1 MIDHDDKDT
10 GRWTEAHPTDTF
22 PNNHPFF
29 CYNPPMA
36 KKKKKYLIKLNNKI
50 RNYFNGLPFEEGI
63 TTLDDDTLIEL
74 LMLLEVQLPSF
85 ERNEMIRAL
94 RRIWSEEG
102 AKVRELIVSHLTQ
115 PYKAVPKGSGSEAKN
130 IDKVGKIL
138 SILSKKEHTREEENL
153 ILEAF
158 IDKKH
163 AKITPEKIFN
173 KLHYLRMKERLDKL
187 EKTLNVVFNTL
198 NEMEFTH
205 SFTFKLKT
213 YDFSKLLLCVTGPV
227 DLDRLWQ
234 SEDDTVLTHLETLKN
249 KTIEAKQEEIERF
262 VEALYARSHPY
273 LNEEEI
279 TQALKRMPPGE
290 TLYHAPIEFRTVEK
304 ILKNIS
310 DKYDVFE
317 SSDHIIIEKEKFHN
331 LFGTMLFYT
340 TSVSYEKSFLYN
352 LIWRGEEPPVKEDIN
367 RVNDDLLA
375 HFRVAIDDLLNEMY
389 LMSEKLELDE
399 KIRKEFIVRFVAPQ
413 IESSRYLKLKEKT
426 KRRILFHFGEYIK
439 PLLEKQK
446 REELLAK
453 TIRDFKNLF
462 PLARQLKRRIIFHV
476 GPTNSGKTYQA
487 LKALKEATTGYYL
500 APLRLLALEG
510 YENLK
515 ADGVKVSLI
524 TGEEEIIDEESTHIS
539 STIEMMNGSV
549 DVDVCVIDEIQMIA
563 DRDRG
568 WAWANALIGAP
579 AKTLILTGSSDALN
593 AIKLLCK
600 YLEEPLE
607 VVHFERKNPLEIMR
621 YPVPIKKIK
630 SKTAV
635 VAFSRRD
642 VLSLKQQLSETYRVS
657 VVYGNLSPEVRREEA
672 RRFREGESEIL
683 VATDA
688 IAMGLNL
695 PIKTILF
702 AKDNKFDGLRRRE
715 LLPSE
720 VLQISGRAGRYGIEE
735 KGYVGALDE
744 NALKSIDKAFHT
756 PLPDIELPV
765 SVMASLE
772 HVMLIGEILETEN
785 ITTILGFFADNME
798 FDGPFVA
805 ANIESMLEIAA
816 IVDEYDLDLRTRYY
830 LSCAPASISSP
841 YIESVFHRYIRQI
854 EAGDKVHYI
863 PPRDLPAFAQTND
876 MLLNAEDRVRE
887 ISLYLWLSFKF
898 PDLFQDI
905 PRALE
910 ARARLNTYIENS
922 LRQGHFTK
930 KCRRCGKVLDFSYR
944 FSICDTCHNKGK
956 RGTASPY
963 RREHRGRKRK

>member
-1 MIDHDDKDT
+1 MLKVSLSF
-10 GRWTEAHPTDTF
+10 RYTF
-22 PNNHPFF
+22 I
-29 CYNPPMA
+29 MA

-50 RNYFNGLPFEEGI
+50 RNYFNGLPFDEGI
-63 TTLDDDTLIEL
+63 ATVDDDKLIEL
-74 LMLLEVQLPSF
+74 IMLLEISMPSHSR
-85 ERNEMIRAL
+85 EDMVRML
-94 RRIWSEEG
+94 RRVWSEEG
-102 AKVRELIVSHLTQ
+102 AGTRELIVSYLTKGH
-115 PYKAVPKGSGSEAKN
+115 KAVHAGKREEQNGDHGS
-130 IDKVGKIL
+130 DKVGKIL
-138 SILSKKEHTREEENL
+138 SILSTMEHTTQEENI

-158 IDKKH
+158 IDAKH
-163 AKITPEKIFN
+163 SKIRPDKIQN
-173 KLHYLRMKERLDKL
+173 KLYYLRIKNRLHTL
-187 EKTLNVVFNTL
+187 EKALDSTFTTN
-198 NEMEFTH
+198 NEMEFYH
-205 SFTFKLKT
+205 RFTFVLKEV
-213 YDFSKLLLCVTGPV
+213 DFSKLLLCKT
-227 DLDRLWQ
+227 DSLDIDSMSDSDDEKIIEKLRLIK
-234 SEDDTVLTHLETLKN
+234 EET
-249 KTIEAKQEEIERF
+249 IAQKQEELTTFLTR
-262 VEALYARSHPY
+262 LNKQKHPY
-273 LNEEEI
+273 LSDDEVFKSLKSMP
-279 TQALKRMPPGE
+279 TDSAL
-290 TLYHAPIEFRTVEK
+290 LHAPIALSTVKK
-304 ILKNIS
+304 ILTNIS
-310 DKYDVFE
+310 DKYEVFE
-317 SSDHIIIEKEKFHN
+317 STDHIIIEKEKNYN
-331 LFGTMLFYT
+331 LFGTILYYN
-340 TSVSYEKSFLYN
+340 TSVSYEKPFIYN

-367 RVNDDLLA
+367 QVNDDLLA
-375 HFRVAIDDLLNEMY
+375 HFKIAVSDLIFDMQK
-389 LMSEKLELDE
+389 MSQKLDIELCVIHD
-399 KIRKEFIVRFVAPQ
+399 FIVRFVAPQ
-413 IESSRYLKLKEKT
+413 IENSKTLKFKEKS
-426 KRRILFHFGEYIK
+426 KRRILFHFTEYIK

-462 PLARQLKRRIIFHV
+462 PLARSLKRKIVFHV

-487 LKALKEATTGYYL
+487 LKTLKEATTGYYL

-515 ADGVKVSLI
+515 KDGVSVSLI

-549 DVDVCVIDEIQMIA
+549 DVDVCVIDEIQMIS

-579 AKTLILTGSSDALN
+579 AKKVILTGSSNALL
-593 AIKLLCK
+593 AVKELCT
-600 YLEEPLE
+600 YLGETLE
-607 VVHFERKNPLEIMR
+607 IVTFERKNELEMMK
-621 YPVPIKKIK
+621 YPVSMRKIEPQ
-630 SKTAV
+630 TAV

-642 VLSLKQQLSETYRVS
+642 VLSLKQQLSEKYRVS

-715 LLPSE
+715 LLPTE
-720 VLQISGRAGRYGIEE
+720 VVQIAGRAGRYGFEE
-735 KGYVGALDE
+735 KGFVGALDE
-744 NALKSIDKAFHT
+744 NALKTINKAFHS
-756 PLPDIELPV
+756 PLPDIALPV

-772 HVMLIGEILETEN
+772 HVMLIGEILETNN

-798 FDGPFVA
+798 FDGPFIA
-805 ANIESMLEIAA
+805 ANIDSMLEIAA
-816 IVDEYDLDLRTRYY
+816 IVDEYTLDLKTRFY

-854 EAGDKVHYI
+854 EAGGKVLYI

-898 PDLFQDI
+898 PDIFQDTQK
-905 PRALE
+905 ALE
-910 ARARLNTYIENS
+910 ARVRLNNFIENS

-944 FSICDTCHNKGK
+944 FSICDACHSNTK
-956 RGTASPY
+956 RGSSGRTHHHSNY
-963 RREHRGRKRK
+963 KRKRR

>member
-1 MIDHDDKDT
+1 
-10 GRWTEAHPTDTF
+10 
-22 PNNHPFF
+22 
-29 CYNPPMA
+29 MA

-50 RNYFNGLPFEEGI
+50 RNYFKGLPFDEGI
-63 TTLDDDTLIEL
+63 DTLDDDKLIEL
-74 LMLLEVQLPSF
+74 IMLLEITLPSH
-85 ERNEMIRAL
+85 EHDDMVRAL
-94 RRIWSEEG
+94 RRVWSEEG
-102 AKVRELIVSHLTQ
+102 AGIRELIVSYLTQ
-115 PYKAVPKGSGSEAKN
+115 SYKAVHHGKTKQPL
-130 IDKVGKIL
+130 DKVEKIL
-138 SILSKKEHTREEENL
+138 QLLEDIEHSKHEENL
-153 ILEAF
+153 LLEAF
-158 IDKKH
+158 IDVKSSKV
-163 AKITPEKIFN
+163 TSEKIRS
-173 KLHYLRMKERLDKL
+173 KLHYLRMKDRLSLL
-187 EKTLNVVFNTL
+187 EKSLSIEFTTL
-198 NEMEFTH
+198 NEMQFTH
-205 SFTFKLKT
+205 SFTFALKNF
-213 YDFSKLLLCVTGPV
+213 DFTKLLLCTTNPLPM
-227 DLDRLWQ
+227 DELW
-234 SEDDTVLTHLETLKN
+234 EENDDKIIVELERIKEKTVEVKIL
-249 KTIEAKQEEIERF
+249 EIESF
-262 VEALYARSHPY
+262 LEHINGQKHPY
-273 LNEEEI
+273 LSEEEV
-279 TQALKRMPPGE
+279 TEALKRMPLDVS
-290 TLYHAPIEFRTVEK
+290 LYHAPVALNIIEG
-304 ILKNIS
+304 ILINIS

-317 SSDHIIIEKEKFHN
+317 STDHIIIEKEKNHN
-331 LFGTMLFYT
+331 LFGTMLYYN
-340 TSVSYEKSFLYN
+340 TSVSYEKPFLYN

-375 HFRVAIDDLLNEMY
+375 HFRVAVNDLLEEMQEV
-389 LMSEKLELDE
+389 SEKLDIEVSKLH
-399 KIRKEFIVRFVAPQ
+399 EFIVRFVAPQ
-413 IESSRYLKLKEKT
+413 IKSSETLKFKEKS
-426 KRRILFHFGEYIK
+426 KRRVLFHFGEYIK
-439 PLLEKQK
+439 PLLAKQK

-462 PLARQLKRRIIFHV
+462 PLARELKRKIVFHV

-515 ADGVKVSLI
+515 KEGVAVSLI

-549 DVDVCVIDEIQMIA
+549 DVDVCVIDEIQMIS

-568 WAWANALIGAP
+568 WAWANALMGVP
-579 AKTLILTGSSDALN
+579 AKKVILTGSANALP
-593 AIKLLCK
+593 AVKELCK
-600 YLEEPLE
+600 YLGEALE
-607 VVHFERKNPLEIMR
+607 IVEFERKNELEMMK
-621 YPVPIKKIK
+621 YPTSMKKIEPQ
-630 SKTAV
+630 TAI

-642 VLSLKQQLSETYRVS
+642 VLSLKQQLSEKYRVS

-695 PIKTILF
+695 PIKTLLF

-720 VLQISGRAGRYGIEE
+720 VSQISGRAGRYGFEE
-735 KGYVGALDE
+735 KGFVGALDE
-744 NALKSIDKAFHT
+744 NALLTIDKAFHS

-798 FDGPFVA
+798 FEGPFMT
-805 ANIESMLEIAA
+805 ANIDSMLEIAA
-816 IVDEYDLDLRTRYY
+816 IVDEYKLDLKTRFF

-854 EAGDKVHYI
+854 EAGGKVLYI

-898 PDLFQDI
+898 PEIFEDTKQAI
-905 PRALE
+905 A
-910 ARARLNTYIENS
+910 ARVRLNSFIENS
-922 LRQGHFTK
+922 LRKGHFTK

-944 FSICDTCHNKGK
+944 FSICDACHSNGK
-956 RGTASPY
+956 RGSSATGRSNSRGGY
-963 RREHRGRKRK
+963 RGRRRR